1 MIVATFC
8 VKFLIIAISI
18 FLDSKISKIS
28 VVVCFVFAK
37 RSFCKTHYLVF
48 RVFTIRVPKSKIT
61 VHVRDLHL
69 SKANKLRN

>member
-37 RSFCKTHYLVF
+37 PSFCKTHYLVF
-48 RVFTIRVPKSKIT
+48 RVFTVRVPSPKSLYMSVTYIF
-61 VHVRDLHL
+61 
-69 SKANKLRN
+69 LRPIN